1 MWTLVTLAFV
11 MHIAGGA
18 VALLSGA
25 VAICAPKGGPLH
37 RRAGNIFF
45 ASMLVMATFA
55 AALAVARPGQIINLF
70 IAGFAFYLVATAWLA
85 ARRADG
91 VAGGAEKAALAVSLV
106 LCAPFALVIFQVATG
121 VTLFKTAFA
130 IEGPILIALCSFAS
144 VIALAAIGDARVV
157 LAGGLAG
164 RSRIARHLWR
174 MCVGLTLATGSAFTN
189 GFARFLP
196 GPYHVPALF
205 FLPQFIPVMLLIYW
219 MARVWLTAWANGR
232 ARVSSPKAA

>member
-1 MWTLVTLAFV
+1 MGTFVTLAFV

-18 VALLSGA
+18 LALLSGV
-25 VAICAPKGGPLH
+25 VAICARKGSTLH
-37 RRAGNIFF
+37 RRAGNLFF

-55 AALAVARPGQIINLF
+55 AVLAVMRPGQIINLF

-85 ARRADG
+85 GRRPDG
-91 VAGGAEKAALAVSLV
+91 VAGNAEKAALAVSLI
-106 LCAPFALVIFQVATG
+106 LCAPFALVMFQLATG
-121 VTLFKTAFA
+121 VTLFKSAVA
-130 IEGPILIALCSFAS
+130 IEGPVLIALCSFAG

-157 LAGGLAG
+157 LAGGLSG

-196 GPYHVPALF
+196 GPYHVPTIF
-205 FLPQFIPVMLLIYW
+205 FLPQFIPLIVLLYW
-219 MARVWLTAWANGR
+219 MGRVWLTAWMNGKVE
-232 ARVSSPKAA
+232 ASSPEAA